1 LFCFAKEEIM
11 GRGQAP
17 AKAIPMT
24 TLQFTLLQEEGNK
37 RTTQQQF
44 STRICLLLKASQ
56 GHSNSQIARDLSLSL
71 NTVKS
76 WRRRWQNSY
85 VQLCKY
91 ESNMQDQGLS
101 RHNYLQVLL
110 NELRD
115 LPRSGTR
122 KQISM
127 EEEEQI
133 VALASEEPQDYG
145 VEMSSWTHEMLAK
158 VAIARGIVQKI
169 SSRHVGNILKKRN
182 CNRTS
187 RNTGYSQGSKT
198 GKHSL

>member
-1 LFCFAKEEIM
+1 M

-24 TLQFTLLQEEGNK
+24 SLQSTLLQEEGRK
-37 RTTQQQF
+37 RTTQKQF
-44 STRICLLLKASQ
+44 STRIKLLLKASQ
-56 GHSNSQIARDLSLSL
+56 GQSNSQIARDLSLSL

-76 WRRRWQNSY
+76 WRRRWQSCY
-85 VQLCKY
+85 EQLCKY
-91 ESNMQDQGLS
+91 EKEMGEQGLS
-101 RHNYLQVLL
+101 RHDYLQELL
-110 NELRD
+110 DHLRD

-133 VALASEEPQDYG
+133 VALASEDPQDYG

-158 VAIARGIVQKI
+158 VAIGRGIVEKI
-169 SSRHVGNILKKRN
+169 SSRHVGNILKKKSY
-182 CNRTS
+182 NRTS
-187 RNTGYSQGSKT
+187 QNTGSSLGSKT